1 MSNPNPQLVNV
12 PGVYQAQVIRPVSG
26 WFDESSKGTP
36 YIKVPVKVTEG
47 EQAGKFAC
55 WQGYLSHAART
66 ATVRTLEDVFGTD
79 WSWTD
84 PNFAGKNVEIVV
96 EEEEYKGK
104 VSCKVRYLNS
114 PGRSNSQ
121 SAAPKSKDEQ
131 LALSARIARQI
142 AEEIPRGSESPGT
155 GFKETDELGDEIPF

>member
-1 MSNPNPQLVNV
+1 MVNA

-55 WQGYLSHAART
+55 WQGYLSHAAREST
-66 ATVRTLEDVFGTD
+66 TRTLEGVFGTD

-114 PGRSNSQ
+114 PGRSIQ
-121 SAAPKSKDEQ
+121 SAPAKSKEEQ
-131 LALSARIARQI
+131 LALSARIAKQI
-142 AEEIPRGSESPGT
+142 AEEIPRGSGSSS
-155 GFKETDELGDEIPF
+155 GFKQNDELGDEIPF